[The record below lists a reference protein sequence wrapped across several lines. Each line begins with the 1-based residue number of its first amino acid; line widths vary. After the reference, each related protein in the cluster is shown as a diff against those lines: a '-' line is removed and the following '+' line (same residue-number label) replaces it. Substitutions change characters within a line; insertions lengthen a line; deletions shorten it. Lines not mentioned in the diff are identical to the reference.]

1 VSERILVIKL
11 AALGDVVQAFGPFA
25 AIRAHHP
32 RAQIT
37 LLTTGPYAKLLAGS
51 PWFDAIRADG
61 RPSWG
66 DPRAVYRLGCWMS
79 RQRFAR
85 VYDLQTSA
93 RSSKYRWFA
102 PGAEWSGI
110 ARGAS
115 HPHDNPARDEMHTM
129 DRQREQLALAGV
141 THFPSPEL
149 GWLDA
154 DVARF
159 ALPHRFAL
167 LIPGGSAG
175 RPAKRWPHF
184 AALAASLGLPSL
196 VLGTAAE
203 APLADAIAAA
213 APQARSLVGQ
223 TGFAEIAALAR
234 RAAFAVGNDTG
245 PTHLAAAMG
254 CPTLALFG
262 QDSDPALCAPR
273 GAAVAVLRQLPLAGL
288 SVEAVASAAA
298 SLGSPA
304 RQAQPPPGP
313 SIRTNPPAASS
324 NSSSEPKP
332 A

>member
-37 LLTTGPYAKLLAGS
+37 LLTTPPYAKLLAGS

-61 RPSWG
+61 RPAWG
-66 DPRAVYRLGCWMS
+66 DLRAVYRLGCWMS

-102 PGAEWSGI
+102 WGAEWSGI

-115 HPHDNPARDEMHTM
+115 HPHDNPARDLMHTM
-129 DRQREQLALAGV
+129 DRQREQLERAGL
-141 THFPSPEL
+141 TRFPAPQL
-149 GWLDA
+149 DWLDA

-159 ALPHRFAL
+159 ALPERFAL
-167 LIPGGSAG
+167 LIPGASPG
-175 RPAKRWPHF
+175 RPGKRWPHF
-184 AALAASLGLPSL
+184 PALAAALGLPAL

-203 APLADAIAAA
+203 RALAAA
-213 APQARSLVGQ
+213 ITQAAPSARDLTGE
-223 TGFAEIAALAR
+223 TGFADIAALAR
-234 RAAFAVGNDTG
+234 RAAIAIGNDTG

-262 QDSDPALCAPR
+262 EDSDPALCAPR
-273 GAAVAVLRQLPLAGL
+273 GAAVRVLRQAPLAGL
-288 SVEAVASAAA
+288 SVGAVASAAG
-298 SLGSPA
+298 SLAGA
-304 RQAQPPPGP
+304 GRAAQPPPGP
-313 SIRTNPPAASS
+313 SVRT
-324 NSSSEPKP
+324 
-332 A
+332 